1 MNVIV
6 VVSIVG
12 IITTTSTVAAPAPG
26 TRCSPII
33 PVENCRNALTASGA
47 ENLTSTRIL
56 PVFIDIDAVLVNLL
70 NRTATT
76 NEQDG
81 PYKLDN
87 TGDRLCQ
94 PGTNASDRIARS
106 VYTFKCEVPVV
117 ADIVKTES
125 IRQLVLEQSNYATGF
140 KKILK
145 NMRVLFDLKEL
156 ISRYQPINSCTV
168 PEDSCPTFNTTG
180 LDRLVVIKSIADD
193 LFQLLADLKTAIQQA
208 SF

>member
-6 VVSIVG
+6 VVGIVG
-12 IITTTSTVAAPAPG
+12 IITTSNVAAPAPS

-47 ENLTSTRIL
+47 ENLATTRIL
-56 PVFIDIDAVLVNLL
+56 PVLIDTDAVLVNLL
-70 NRTATT
+70 NLTATT

-94 PGTNASDRIARS
+94 PETNASDCIARS
-106 VYTFKCEVPVV
+106 VYRFKCEVPLV

-125 IRQLVLEQSNYATGF
+125 IRQLVLEQSNYATEF
-140 KKILK
+140 KEILK

-168 PEDSCPTFNTTG
+168 PEDSCPIFNTTG

-193 LFQLLADLKTAIQQA
+193 LFQLLADLKQAID
-208 SF
+208 F